1 MTPVRKNAATPAPRQ
16 RPGVLNVD
24 FTGITSGGN
33 YNIPEGDY
41 VAEVTE
47 VEQKLSKQQKPF
59 IAFTLTLRGDQEGKK
74 LFHNCSLQPQALFN
88 LRRTL
93 EALGYEV
100 PNGPMYLNLTEL
112 QGLYLGVHVENEE
125 YQGKVRPRVTDV
137 FPLSNGE
144 EESAQEDDL

>member
-1 MTPVRKNAATPAPRQ
+1 MPAPRK
-16 RPGVLNVD
+16 RPGILNVD
-24 FTGITSGGN
+24 FTGVTSGGS

-100 PNGPMYLNLTEL
+100 PNGPMDLDLNEL
-112 QGLYLGVHVENEE
+112 KGLYMGVHVEGEE

-137 FPLSNGE
+137 FPLIE
-144 EESAQEDDL
+144 EGGDEENAPEDDL